1 MLRRLPFVLLLLVLP
16 AGPAAHAS
24 QCELRPSDGPSAMV
38 ARTDHQASG
47 NRLVVG
53 CGALRGDT
61 FDVDVGGTPSWVLP
75 NPTARG
81 WAWLV
86 TLDDGRIVHV
96 VTGPEGDSSVRPAGQ
111 ASLAPGEPPVAAVAN
126 DSQVIVGSALEVDPR
141 FEDLIPQARVV
152 EAPDA
157 SRLVLAGP
165 TQRYAH
171 GVLGDDVEASS
182 VAIQD
187 AVGTMRFIEV
197 ADDEVIEG
205 LSPLLADL
213 DGDGSS
219 EVVVT
224 VSTPEVGARLVA
236 YDLDGTVAGRSDAI
250 GQGFRWMHQIAAA
263 PLVEDGDVE
272 IIAVRTPHIGGIV
285 EAYRLVDGRLELVAS
300 LPGYSSHRL
309 GSPNLDMALLADV
322 DGDGQLDIVVPTQD
336 MTTLGVLARSPDG
349 LAEIGSLP
357 LDGRLTTNVAA
368 TADADGA
375 LVFAAGTEDGRLR
388 IFR

>member
-1 MLRRLPFVLLLLVLP
+1 
-16 AGPAAHAS
+16 
-24 QCELRPSDGPSAMV
+24 
-38 ARTDHQASG
+38 
-47 NRLVVG
+47 
-53 CGALRGDT
+53 
-61 FDVDVGGTPSWVLP
+61 
-75 NPTARG
+75 
-81 WAWLV
+81 LV
-86 TLDDGRIVHV
+86 TLDDGRVVHV
-96 VTGPEGDSSVRPAGQ
+96 VTGPEGDSGARPAGQ
-111 ASLAPGEPPVAAVAN
+111 APLAPGEPPVAAVTN
-126 DSQVIVGSALEVDPR
+126 DSQVIVGSALEVDPH
-141 FEDLIPQARVV
+141 FEDPIPQARVV

-250 GQGFRWMHQIAAA
+250 GQGFRWMHQIGAA
-263 PLVEDGDVE
+263 PMGPDGAVEVV
-272 IIAVRTPHIGGIV
+272 AVRTPHIGGIV

-349 LAEIGSLP
+349 LTEVGSLP